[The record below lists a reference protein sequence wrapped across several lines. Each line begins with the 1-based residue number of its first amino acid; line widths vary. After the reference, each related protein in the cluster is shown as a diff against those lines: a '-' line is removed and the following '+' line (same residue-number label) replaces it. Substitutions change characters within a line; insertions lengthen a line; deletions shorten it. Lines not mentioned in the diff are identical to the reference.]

1 MNHAPN
7 EQETRIRSEVSHT
20 NKTAWRFFWIAI
32 FVLAGVTILLILA
45 GALRDSEPA
54 APQTYEIPQ
63 TRLETILSETAKT
76 AQEIVAPDIAQE
88 LENVYSPVY
97 AAIPEYADFHYSVL
111 GQYSELTAFALGQMG
126 DDLYQRL
133 FNGFEQRFSDAGTA
147 LDQQYEKVYRDALDE
162 QIENTRSIE
171 QSSLPLGELTQKVLD
186 DAVSRAR
193 ITAPLAGTAAVIT
206 GNGALK
212 VTAATIAKTMAA
224 KVAAK
229 TAVKGAVKGGSVLAG
244 AGGAA
249 VLCSWSGPGAVL
261 CGLIGGTVAWF
272 SADGVIINIDEYFNR
287 DEFEAD
293 LRASIDE
300 DRIAKQS
307 LIEEA
312 LRNKATQMDEDFTL
326 SEFYSDN

>member
-32 FVLAGVTILLILA
+32 FVLAGVTISLILA
-45 GALRDSEPA
+45 GILRDS
-54 APQTYEIPQ
+54 QTYEIPQ
-63 TRLETILSETAKT
+63 TMLETILSETAKT

-111 GQYSELTAFALGQMG
+111 GQYDELTAFALGQMS
-126 DDLYQRL
+126 DNLYQRL
-133 FNGFEQRFSDAGTA
+133 FNGFEQRFSDTLTS
-147 LDQQYEKVYRDALDE
+147 LDQKYEKAYRDALDE
-162 QIENTRSIE
+162 QIEETRSTE

-186 DAVSRAR
+186 DALNRAR
-193 ITAPLAGTAAVIT
+193 ITAPLAGTAATIT
-206 GNGALK
+206 GVK
-212 VTAATIAKTMAA
+212 VTVTIIAKKMVA

-229 TAVKGAVKGGSVLAG
+229 AAVKGAVKGGSLLTG
-244 AGGAA
+244 ATLGVA
-249 VLCSWSGPGAVL
+249 LCSWSGPGAVL
-261 CGLIGGTVAWF
+261 CGLTGATVAWF

-293 LRASIDE
+293 LRALIDE